1 MVVAKSDSETRYSLF
16 EELIHKI
23 LLREFKNGKVQ
34 RDQVFRDSSKLN
46 FTAADFLLNFVNQW
60 TVVEVKGQVVQ
71 ELSSVMDLGAR
82 QLQNIIDSI
91 KVQRKVTGAIL
102 VVSQEIKTAS
112 QINIKKELIDR
123 FLKAKVSLDIWDIK
137 KLNSLLKKHF
147 KIEVSTFDSVGL
159 RNALNRIN
167 RDSNAS
173 KAKTLEI
180 RKKNTKKL
188 NGDGQVKFEKVVVIM
203 ADFRSYSKFVKAS
216 MHDAALINSILTRF
230 YRRAKEIVEEHG
242 AVFDK
247 FIGDAVLFYW
257 FEDSNIK
264 GLADLITS
272 CVSDLIGLSV
282 KLADE
287 WQEQIDPLVKEKGMR
302 CGGAIGE
309 LLFIADNFGN
319 ESARNAIGD
328 CINLA
333 ARLQSEADTNS
344 FLISNRLRERYFKNT
359 PSFSKASPVTPKNMD
374 ETMVWV
380 WNFDE
385 IQQRKNKLRFVIA

>member
-137 KLNSLLKKHF
+137 KLNSLL
-147 KIEVSTFDSVGL
+147 
-159 RNALNRIN
+159 N
-167 RDSNAS
+167 
-173 KAKTLEI
+173 
-180 RKKNTKKL
+180 
-188 NGDGQVKFEKVVVIM
+188 
-203 ADFRSYSKFVKAS
+203 
-216 MHDAALINSILTRF
+216 
-230 YRRAKEIVEEHG
+230 
-242 AVFDK
+242 
-247 FIGDAVLFYW
+247 
-257 FEDSNIK
+257 
-264 GLADLITS
+264 
-272 CVSDLIGLSV
+272 
-282 KLADE
+282 
-287 WQEQIDPLVKEKGMR
+287 
-302 CGGAIGE
+302 
-309 LLFIADNFGN
+309 
-319 ESARNAIGD
+319 
-328 CINLA
+328 
-333 ARLQSEADTNS
+333 
-344 FLISNRLRERYFKNT
+344 
-359 PSFSKASPVTPKNMD
+359 
-374 ETMVWV
+374 
-380 WNFDE
+380 
-385 IQQRKNKLRFVIA
+385 